1 MARKEGKTISR
12 YLVQAS
18 WDDVP
23 HLTEQAKQDL
33 WDSLP
38 PYQRDART
46 KGIPV
51 LGSGAV
57 FAVQE
62 TDLIVPDFEI
72 PKHWPRCYG
81 FDIGWRVSAA
91 IWMALNRD
99 TDALYFYAEHYRGE
113 AEPVVHAAA
122 IKAKGAWIKGAID
135 PAARGRGQADGRAMI
150 TMYRDLGLDLVEAD
164 NSVETGIYEL
174 LTRMTTGRLKV
185 FKSLQN
191 WIREFRLYRR
201 DERGR
206 LVKEHDHGID
216 AGRYGHSRL
225 HEIISTA
232 PKPPKQQTVLVSPG
246 HRSTGWM
253 G

>member
-1 MARKEGKTISR
+1 MSR
-12 YLVQAS
+12 FLCQAS

-23 HLTEQAKQDL
+23 HLTEESKKEL

-51 LGSGAV
+51 LGSGAIYPV
-57 FAVQE
+57 SEA
-62 TDLIVPDFEI
+62 DLIIPDIEI
-72 PKHWPRCYG
+72 PNHWPRCYG
-81 FDIGWRVSAA
+81 LDVGWRTTAC

-99 TDALYFYAEHYRGE
+99 TDTLYFYAEHYRGE
-113 AEPVVHAAA
+113 AEPVVHAEA
-122 IKAKGAWIKGAID
+122 IKAKGKWMKGAID
-135 PAARGRGQADGRAMI
+135 PSARGRGQTDGRALI
-150 TMYRDLGLDLVEAD
+150 SMYRDLGLELTEAD

-191 WIREFRLYRR
+191 WLREFRLYRR
-201 DERGR
+201 DEKGR
-206 LVKEHDHGID
+206 IVKENDHGLD
-216 AGRYGHSRL
+216 ACRYGHSRL
-225 HEIISTA
+225 NDCLSTQ
-232 PKPPKQQTVLVSPG
+232 PQPPKQQTVYVTPG
-246 HRSTGWM
+246 SYNTGWM